1 MRIGITGCGIIGA
14 VHAQA
19 IDSLPQAHLI
29 AVADIPEAWAAAESM
44 AQRYHVHA
52 YRGLA
57 EMLASE
63 DIDLINICTPS
74 GLHASQS
81 IEAMRAGCHVI
92 VEKPM
97 ALTLSDADEMIR
109 VSQESGMRLA
119 VVSQHRFDPDVRRL
133 RQLIESEALGRI
145 SLAVAHVPWWRS
157 QAYYDKAAWRGTI
170 AMDGGVLMNQAI
182 HSVDLLLWLLGPVAS
197 VISFAQTRA
206 HDIET
211 EDVVAAS
218 LRFESG
224 AIGSVTATTGAFPGF
239 PARLEILGDAGSA
252 VIENDRLVS
261 LVLSGGQG
269 QTFDAQPEIPFGASH
284 RAQVADM
291 VDAIHSSRPPLV
303 DDLEGRRS
311 ISLILA
317 ILEAANAQHQVKP
330 T

>member
-1 MRIGITGCGIIGA
+1 MRIGVTGCGVIGA

-19 IDSLPQAHLI
+19 IDSLPQAHLA

-63 DIDLINICTPS
+63 AIDVINICTPS

-81 IEAMRAGCHVI
+81 IEAMRAGSHVI

-97 ALTLSDADEMIR
+97 ALTLPDADEMIR
-109 VSQESGMRLA
+109 VSQESGVRLA
-119 VVSQHRFDPDVRRL
+119 VVSQHRFDSDARRL
-133 RQLIESEALGRI
+133 RKLIESEALGRI

-197 VISFAQTRA
+197 VTSFAETRA
-206 HDIET
+206 HDIEA

-224 AIGSVTATTGAFPGF
+224 AIGSITATTGAFPGF

-252 VIENDRLVS
+252 VVENDHLVS
-261 LVLSGGQG
+261 LVLSGEDG
-269 QTFDAQPEIPFGASH
+269 QTFEPQPEPPFGAAH
-284 RAQVADM
+284 RAQIADM
-291 VDAIHSSRPPLV
+291 IDAIHAGRQPYV
-303 DDLEGRRS
+303 DGIEGRRS

-317 ILEAANAQHQVKP
+317 ILEAANAQHEVIP